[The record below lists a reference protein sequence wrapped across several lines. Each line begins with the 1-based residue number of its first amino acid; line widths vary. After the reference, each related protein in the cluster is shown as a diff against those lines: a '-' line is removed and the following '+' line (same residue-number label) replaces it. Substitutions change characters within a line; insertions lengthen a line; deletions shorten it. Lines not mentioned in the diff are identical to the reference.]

1 MRIERGQHRSRP
13 RCWEAAALAAALGA
27 LGLAGCGHNSGVHA
41 DAPPPAYTATT
52 TAAAAEV
59 HPSLFRVPAN
69 QLPHLQIVTV
79 EPTTLVRSL
88 QLPGTVE
95 YNQFHTTPVLSP
107 VGGPVTRI
115 LAVPGQHVDAGEPL
129 LYVRS
134 PDYSQARATYLKA
147 ESAAQL
153 AKLQAR
159 RDEDLYGHHAIA
171 QQELQ
176 QAQAQYA
183 QAQADLQNAA
193 AALRVLGV
201 QPDTAAGQPSPVLPV
216 VAPIRGLVV
225 SRTVAPGQLVQ
236 AGATV
241 FTISDLRTVWVDV
254 HVYQQQLAWIRKGER
269 VKIETSA
276 YPGRIFRG
284 RIGYISPTLDPQTR
298 TLKARIVTANPGTLL
313 KNQMF
318 VTAIVRAGVIP
329 DAIAVPDAAVLRDS
343 VNHPF
348 VYVATAQPGAFARRL
363 VSIGA
368 SQNGRTHILSGLRPG
383 DRVVANGALFIQFAS
398 QLAE

>member
-1 MRIERGQHRSRP
+1 
-13 RCWEAAALAAALGA
+13 
-27 LGLAGCGHNSGVHA
+27 
-41 DAPPPAYTATT
+41 
-52 TAAAAEV
+52 
-59 HPSLFRVPAN
+59 
-69 QLPHLQIVTV
+69 
-79 EPTTLVRSL
+79 VRSL

-254 HVYQQQLAWIRKGER
+254 HVYQQQLAWIQKGEP

-276 YPGRIFRG
+276 YPGRMFRG

-298 TLKARIVTANPGTLL
+298 TLKARIVTANPGLLL

-329 DAIAVPDAAVLRDS
+329 DAIAIPDAAVLRDS

-348 VYVATAQPGAFARRL
+348 VYVATAQRGAFARRL

-398 QLAE
+398 QLAD